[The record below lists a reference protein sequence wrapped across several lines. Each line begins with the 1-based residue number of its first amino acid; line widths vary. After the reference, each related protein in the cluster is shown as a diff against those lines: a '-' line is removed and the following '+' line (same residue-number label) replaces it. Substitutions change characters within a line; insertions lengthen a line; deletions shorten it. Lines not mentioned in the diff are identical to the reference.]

1 MTSIRSAMA
10 AADAEQG
17 NDDSVATLR
26 AWCTSRGWEAFPF
39 QEDVWRACAAGTSGL
54 VHAPTGTGKTLAAWL
69 GALARSRAADTAGLR
84 VVWIT
89 PLRALAA
96 DTVAALKQPLDDL
109 RKCTWLSRRWRVGL
123 RTGDTSAA
131 DRRRL
136 KENWPEALV
145 TTPESL
151 SILLSLDDAHD
162 IFASL
167 DTVVVDEWHEL
178 LSTKRGV
185 QTELALARLRALRPD
200 LATWGLSAT
209 LPNLDEAVSALV
221 GPGQAAAAEIVQ
233 ACVPRRL
240 TIDTLIPTPM
250 ERFPWAGHM
259 GLRLLPQVI
268 AAIDA
273 VTTTLV
279 FTNTRSQAERWFE
292 AIQSARPDWKKL
304 VALHHGS
311 VDRDLRT
318 QAEQG
323 LKQGRLKCVVAT
335 SSLDL
340 GVDFGP
346 VEQVLQV
353 GSPKGIARLLQRAGR
368 SGHAPG
374 ATGRLVCVPTHALE
388 LVECAAARTA
398 AEAGQVEPRRPL
410 LAPLDCLAQHIVTIA
425 CSGGFREAD
434 LLTEV
439 RSTHAYAALDDASW
453 RWALDFA
460 ARGGPALA
468 AYPDYAR
475 IIERFGRW
483 YVASKAIVR
492 KHRMSIGT
500 ITADATVD
508 VKWLRGGRLGTVEE
522 SFIARLNEGDR
533 FLFAGKPLILFR
545 FDGLNAWV
553 KRARG
558 SAALQVPRWN
568 GGRMPLSTLLSSAV
582 LDLVRTAD
590 NSDAAIPAE
599 ARAVVPLFQTQARW
613 SRLPDHETLL
623 VEQWQGRDGHH
634 TFIFPFAGRLVH
646 EGLAALVAWRIAS
659 RRPTTLTFAATD
671 WGFALSGREPLATDE
686 RTWRQ
691 LFSPANLL
699 EDLLGCLN
707 GTEMARRHFRE
718 IARVAGLV
726 SGAGRSSRQT
736 QASAGLLYDVLLEH
750 DGDNMLL
757 AQARREV
764 LEQQFEFQRLH
775 EALDA
780 IATKEI
786 RILATPRISPLAF
799 PIWAAFVQSRL
810 TTQGWLERIT
820 AMATELEQA
829 AAAAS

>member
-96 DTVAALKQPLDDL
+96 DTVAALEQPLDDL

-368 SGHAPG
+368 SGHTPG

-483 YVASKAIVR
+483 YVASKAIAR

>member
-96 DTVAALKQPLDDL
+96 DTVAALEQPLDDL

>member
-96 DTVAALKQPLDDL
+96 DTVAALEQPLDDL

-340 GVDFGP
+340 GVDFGS

-483 YVASKAIVR
+483 YVASKAIAR

-508 VKWLRGGRLGTVEE
+508 VKWLRGSRLGTVEE

-786 RILATPRISPLAF
+786 RIVATPRISPLAF

>member
-96 DTVAALKQPLDDL
+96 DTVAALEQPLDDL

-368 SGHAPG
+368 SGHTPG

-483 YVASKAIVR
+483 YVASKAIAR

-508 VKWLRGGRLGTVEE
+508 VKWLRGSRLGTVEE